1 MTAGGSSFDLFVGFF
16 RWLSVTVDGSAMAVD
31 DSAMGVDGFVDG
43 SAMGVAGGW
52 LWVTADGCR

>member
-1 MTAGGSSFDLFVGFF
+1 MTVDDSAGGSSFDLFVGFF

-43 SAMGVAGGW
+43 SAMGVAG
-52 LWVTADGCR
+52 